1 MDIRGEVPQD
11 YAAIQEVIRSAF
23 ATAEYSDGN
32 EAELVARL
40 RRSDSYIPALS
51 LVAEEA
57 EQIIGYIMF
66 TKANVGE
73 AIVLALAPLAVL
85 PEYQQQGVGRALVKS
100 GHEIAM
106 MLGYTHSVVLGSN
119 QYYPQFG
126 YVPAHTL
133 GIEAPFVVPKENFMA
148 MALRESK
155 PLQGTMTYDAAFGIE

>member
-1 MDIRGEVPQD
+1 MSV
-11 YAAIQEVIRSAF
+11 SK
-23 ATAEYSDGN
+23 
-32 EAELVARL
+32 
-40 RRSDSYIPALS
+40 
-51 LVAEEA
+51 
-57 EQIIGYIMF
+57 IMF

-100 GHEIAM
+100 GHEIAL